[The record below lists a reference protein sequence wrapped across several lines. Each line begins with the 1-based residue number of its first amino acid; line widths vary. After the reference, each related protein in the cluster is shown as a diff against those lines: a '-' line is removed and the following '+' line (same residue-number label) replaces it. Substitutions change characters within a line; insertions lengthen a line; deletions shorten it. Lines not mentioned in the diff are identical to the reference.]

1 MERSSSKEKLE
12 KLHFCLQKHAPD
24 RKLSIAFSGGLDSR
38 FLSFFAKQTGYD
50 PKLFHISGPH
60 LGVAETDEAIK
71 WAEKHSLS
79 ITVIEANPLQI
90 EQVQHNLK
98 DRCYYCKR
106 ALFSQLIGRAKP
118 PICDGT
124 NHSDLGDYRPG
135 LKALSELGILSPL
148 VHAGL
153 TKSDIRSL
161 GKFIGLDNVN
171 QPSKPC
177 MLTRFPYNQTID
189 LGALEIVR
197 TLEHRLE
204 RYFREDVGFIPN
216 FRVRQVAL
224 RHYELHVTEKD
235 WELLSRDQ
243 KEATEAILRK
253 NFSRHG
259 EISVGP
265 MPILSGFFD
274 RQEQL

>member
-1 MERSSSKEKLE
+1 MERSLSNEKLE

-38 FLSFFAKQTGYD
+38 FLSFFAKQVGYEPD
-50 PKLFHISGPH
+50 LFHISGPH
-60 LGVAETDEAIK
+60 LGVAETDDAIK
-71 WAEKHSLS
+71 WAEKHKLS
-79 ITVIEANPLQI
+79 ITVIETNPLQI

-98 DRCYYCKR
+98 DRCYYCKKV
-106 ALFSQLIGRAKP
+106 LFTQLIGSAKP

-124 NHSDLGDYRPG
+124 NHSDLGNYRPG

-161 GKFIGLDNVN
+161 GKFIGLDNVD

-189 LGALEIVR
+189 LSALETVR
-197 TLEHRLE
+197 TLEHKLE
-204 RYFREDVGFIPN
+204 HFFCENVGFIPN
-216 FRVRQVAL
+216 FRVRQVAPQ
-224 RHYELHVTEKD
+224 HYEFHVTEKD
-235 WELLSRDQ
+235 WAVLSKEQQ
-243 KEATEAILRK
+243 KATEAILQGHS
-253 NFSRHG
+253 SRSS
-259 EISVGP
+259 EINIRP

-274 RQEQL
+274 RQEQI

>member
-1 MERSSSKEKLE
+1 MERSINKEKLE

-38 FLSFFAKQTGYD
+38 FLSFFAKQAGFVPD
-50 PKLFHISGPH
+50 LFHISGPH

-71 WAEKHSLS
+71 WAEKHRLS
-79 ITVIEANPLQI
+79 ITVIETNPLQI

-106 ALFSQLIGRAKP
+106 ALFSQLIGRAKL

-189 LGALEIVR
+189 ISALEKVR
-197 TLEHRLE
+197 TIEHELEH
-204 RYFREDVGFIPN
+204 FFSKDVGFIPN
-216 FRVRQVAL
+216 FRVRQVTFQ
-224 RHYELHVTEKD
+224 HYELHITERD
-235 WELLSRDQ
+235 WSLLSNGQ
-243 KEATEAILRK
+243 KKATEAILQK
-253 NFSRHG
+253 NFSRSN
-259 EISVGP
+259 ETSIRP

-274 RQEQL
+274 RQEKF